1 MERLTIQL
9 REKTKESI
17 EQEASEYD
25 GSASEYVRRLIRH
38 GREYDGMEAQLESQK
53 AEIAEL
59 ESQLQEQEQE
69 QLRSDI
75 ITQVQSAQG
84 EISEVE
90 SQVEQHRQ
98 VEERIEALHERIQE
112 IGAKTTPPWPI
123 RWYRWFQNND

>member
-1 MERLTIQL
+1 
-9 REKTKESI
+9 
-17 EQEASEYD
+17 
-25 GSASEYVRRLIRH
+25 
-38 GREYDGMEAQLESQK
+38 MEARLNTSVASFDMDVSTM

-59 ESQLQEQEQE
+59 ESQLQEQE